1 MANWYSLAPELHD
14 MILSVFLQ
22 DVIYEYC
29 VYNKKDIYNSASID
43 ALVPEWPKAPEPLR
57 NYSSALR
64 TCRSFYNCLNRVI
77 LNGGTVRLRLQSAQV
92 YKCLAITDDVVN
104 NSEWPYGVVGVG
116 VFMKM
121 AGVFWKNPLIM
132 DHAPNPILRIM
143 EALDEMSLLMLVP
156 HLEKWV
162 LRHRQPWPAQ
172 HHFVICKLDSRG
184 VIQKYEPDQVAIFHP
199 GSSILTALGWS
210 YVCSVTKL
218 YEGSEHAELA
228 ESIIEER
235 RNHTTRGYAMIQQ
248 QANRQLL
255 EICPAL
261 RELGRASGEWWLFSV
276 HTQPDKKWWILVNY
290 EEKLMWGNMCE
301 PELCVWDDV
310 WDPKSWRVGNYDT
323 FGLGWLLCE
332 DMEDD

>member
-1 MANWYSLAPELHD
+1 

-22 DVIYEYC
+22 DIIYEYS
-29 VYNKKDIYNSASID
+29 VYKKNDIYTLASID
-43 ALVPEWPKAPEPLR
+43 ALVPEWPTAPEPLR

-64 TCRSFYNCLNRVI
+64 TCHSFYNGLNRVI
-77 LNGGTVRLRLQSAQV
+77 INGGTVRSRLQTAQIR
-92 YKCLAITDDVVN
+92 KCLAITNDVIN
-104 NSEWPYGVVGVG
+104 NSEWPYGVVDVA

-132 DHAPNPILRIM
+132 DAPKPILGIM

-162 LRHRQPWPAQ
+162 LRHRQPRPAQ
-172 HHFVICKLDSRG
+172 HPSFVIRKLDCRG
-184 VIQKYEPDQVAIFHP
+184 VIRKYEPGQVAIFQP
-199 GSSILTALGWS
+199 GSSISATFRWS
-210 YVCSVTKL
+210 QVCSVTNL
-218 YEGSEHAELA
+218 YEGSEYEERA

-248 QANRQLL
+248 QANRKLL

-276 HTQPDKKWWILVNY
+276 NTLPDREWWILVNY
-290 EEKLMWGNMCE
+290 QEKLMWGNMCK
-301 PELCVWDDV
+301 PELCIWDDV

-323 FGLGWLLCE
+323 FWLGWLLCE
-332 DMEDD
+332 DTKDD